1 MESSNYMMLRKIG
14 GPLVE
19 FIRFLPRVLLYGV
32 PNHQYK
38 CYGVVLNDFQV
49 DYLGITVLWIGCKK
63 NKGECW
69 VFKGIAVKIFVKPL
83 FLF

>member
-38 CYGVVLNDFQV
+38 CYGVVFNDFHV
-49 DYLGITVLWIGCKK
+49 DY
-63 NKGECW
+63 
-69 VFKGIAVKIFVKPL
+69 
-83 FLF
+83 